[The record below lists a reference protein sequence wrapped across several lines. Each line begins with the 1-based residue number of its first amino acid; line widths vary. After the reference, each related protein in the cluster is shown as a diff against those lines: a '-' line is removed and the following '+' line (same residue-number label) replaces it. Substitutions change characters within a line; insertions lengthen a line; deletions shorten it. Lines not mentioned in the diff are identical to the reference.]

1 MKKENNL
8 LKRLLIA
15 LGILLLINIIAIKAS
30 AQLTHSGNFIHL
42 GAVEAN
48 EELAFVKQKIAAN
61 QEPWTSEF
69 NELLTWAVAGNLAN
83 VGPGENGPRD
93 LCKNAYA
100 NALAWHYTGNV
111 IYANRAVAIL
121 NAWANNFTGYAST
134 AGQDLLVGG
143 WIGTLLGPT
152 AELMRNYPGW
162 TAADQAKMKAMFV
175 ARFYPVINTMST
187 WNGNVDLT
195 QIQAMLAI
203 AVYNEDVTEF
213 NAGLARLEKRNPA
226 YYYLSTDNPAS
237 RNYGGSNDA
246 AWGSGSAV
254 TAWVDGLTQETCRDN
269 GHHAQFAM
277 AATLAAAEIAW
288 HQGVDVYA
296 REEKRYVAV
305 LELMAKQLTSG
316 NMQGTCANNVT
327 TADRYNTF
335 EIGYNH
341 YHNRVGLDMI
351 ETQKIL
357 NTSAASE
364 SSWNIFFETLTHR
377 GTGSIISAC
386 TKPNLGTNQSICG
399 KNSITL
405 NTGLTAN
412 ARTFVWYKDNIVIT
426 NATSPTLTITQAG
439 TYKVDVDSLGCK
451 NTSTIV
457 ISNTLTAIASA
468 PYELC
473 NPVQQTLDAG
483 NAGGATVSYL
493 WNTGAV
499 TQSIVVSKAGSYTVT
514 ISAANCTP
522 VSSTYTV
529 TSKLLTVTSD
539 TICAPG
545 MVNLSVTGTSTYKWF
560 DVATNGTAL
569 SSTKNYQPT
578 ITANKTFYVEDQGT
592 VSTSVGKA
600 SAGTGASWTAG
611 VADFTATDKIYNVTV
626 LQAVTL
632 NSIAV
637 YVVNAGTSVTINLKQ
652 GAVTSYTKTV
662 TGLAAGKQTIPLNFN
677 LLPGTYVID
686 AVGTTSGLTFEAS
699 GGTFPYSYP
708 NYLSFTYNQSW
719 QSTWYGL
726 FYDWKISVGNTCLRT
741 PVFAIIDNTRPVCSG
756 KPAVQNIT
764 GPISVTPNQQNV
776 TYSVNPTVGSTF
788 QWTLPAGATVVS
800 TNTAKN
806 QITVSFGTNGGNIS
820 VTETNASGSTT
831 NTITITMSATC
842 TATITSPTTSF
853 CTGGS
858 ATLSANTGTGLT
870 YQWSNAAGT
879 IASATNA
886 TYTATAAGAYTVTV
900 NNGSCSATSTPTTIT
915 VNALPTATI
924 NAPATSFCTG
934 GSVILSANTGTGLT
948 YQWSN
953 ATGTI
958 ASATNA
964 TYTATAAGTY
974 TVKVTNNN
982 SCSATSTG
990 TTITVTASI
999 TWYQDLDG
1007 DGKGDPSVT
1016 TSSCTQPTGYVSVA
1030 GDACPNDPA
1039 KIAAGNCGCGKS
1051 ETSCLDCAGV
1061 PNGTAYLDNCSV
1073 CVGGTTGNTPC
1084 VTTATKNGTSI
1095 NISVSPQPFQSSTTI
1110 KLENLGTIKSITI
1123 VSAAGALIDQ
1133 RENINATEITLG
1145 ES

>member
-1 MKKENNL
+1 MKKETDFIN
-8 LKRLLIA
+8 RLLIT
-15 LGILLLINIIAIKAS
+15 LGIILMLNFIAIKAS

-48 EELAFVKQKIAAN
+48 DELAFVKQQIAAN

-111 IYANRAVAIL
+111 VYANRAVAIL

-152 AELMRNYPGW
+152 AELMRNYTGW
-162 TAADQAKMKAMFV
+162 TAADQAKMKAMFI

-213 NAGLARLEKRNPA
+213 NAGLARLERRNPA
-226 YYYLSTDNPAS
+226 YYYLTTDSPAS
-237 RNYGGSNDA
+237 RNYGGSSDA
-246 AWGSGSAV
+246 AWGGGSAV

-316 NMQGTCANNVT
+316 TMQGTCANNVT
-327 TADRYNTF
+327 NPDRYNTF

-357 NTSAASE
+357 ATSATSACD
-364 SSWNIFFETLTHR
+364 WNIFFETLTHR
-377 GTGSIISAC
+377 GTGTVISAC
-386 TKPNLGTNQSICG
+386 TKPNLGPNQSICG
-399 KNSITL
+399 KNSIIL
-405 NTGLTAN
+405 NSGLTAN
-412 ARTFVWYKDNIVIT
+412 PRTFVWYRNNVAIT

-451 NTSTIV
+451 TTASVV
-457 ISNTLTAIASA
+457 ISNTLTAAANAS
-468 PYELC
+468 YELC

-493 WNTGAV
+493 WNTGAT
-499 TQSIVVSKAGSYTVT
+499 TQSIVATKAGTYTAT
-514 ISAANCTP
+514 ISATSCTP
-522 VSSTYTV
+522 VSSTFTV

-545 MVNLSVTGTSTYKWF
+545 MVNLSVTGTNTYNWY

-569 SSTKNYQPT
+569 ASTNTYQPS
-578 ITANKTFYVEDQGT
+578 ITSNKTFYVEDQGT
-592 VSTSVGKA
+592 VNATVGKIT
-600 SAGTGASWTAG
+600 AGTGTIWSVG

-626 LQAVTL
+626 SQAVTL

-637 YVVNAGTSVTINLKQ
+637 YVVNAGTNVTINFKQ
-652 GAVTSYTKTV
+652 GAVTRYTATV

-677 LLPGTYVID
+677 LIPGTYVID
-686 AVGTTSGLTFEAS
+686 AVGTTNSLSFEAS

-726 FYDWKISVGNTCLRT
+726 FYDWKISVGNTCVRT
-741 PVFAIIDNTRPVCSG
+741 PVAAIIDNTRPECTG
-756 KPAVQNIT
+756 APATQTIT
-764 GPISVTPNQQNV
+764 GLTSVVPNQQNV
-776 TYSVNPTVGSTF
+776 TYSVNSTVGSTF
-788 QWTLPAGATVVS
+788 QWTLPAGATLVS
-800 TNTAKN
+800 SNTAN
-806 QITVSFGTNGGNIS
+806 NEITISFGTTGGTLS
-820 VTETNASGSTT
+820 VTETNTSGSTT
-831 NTITITMSATC
+831 NSATILMTTTAIVQAQKNAC
-842 TATITSPTTSF
+842 TIYPNPSRDDANLFVTSNGNEQVTLNIYRMDGSLCYSSSDYYTNTTYNI
-853 CTGGS
+853 G
-858 ATLSANTGTGLT
+858 NVLT
-870 YQWSNAAGT
+870 
-879 IASATNA
+879 
-886 TYTATAAGAYTVTV
+886 
-900 NNGSCSATSTPTTIT
+900 TP
-915 VNALPTATI
+915 
-924 NAPATSFCTG
+924 
-934 GSVILSANTGTGLT
+934 
-948 YQWSN
+948 
-953 ATGTI
+953 
-958 ASATNA
+958 
-964 TYTATAAGTY
+964 GTY
-974 TVKVTNNN
+974 LIHAQFGNYYSTFKVE
-982 SCSATSTG
+982 
-990 TTITVTASI
+990 
-999 TWYQDLDG
+999 
-1007 DGKGDPSVT
+1007 
-1016 TSSCTQPTGYVSVA
+1016 
-1030 GDACPNDPA
+1030 
-1039 KIAAGNCGCGKS
+1039 KS
-1051 ETSCLDCAGV
+1051 E
-1061 PNGTAYLDNCSV
+1061 
-1073 CVGGTTGNTPC
+1073 
-1084 VTTATKNGTSI
+1084 
-1095 NISVSPQPFQSSTTI
+1095 
-1110 KLENLGTIKSITI
+1110 
-1123 VSAAGALIDQ
+1123 
-1133 RENINATEITLG
+1133 
-1145 ES
+1145 